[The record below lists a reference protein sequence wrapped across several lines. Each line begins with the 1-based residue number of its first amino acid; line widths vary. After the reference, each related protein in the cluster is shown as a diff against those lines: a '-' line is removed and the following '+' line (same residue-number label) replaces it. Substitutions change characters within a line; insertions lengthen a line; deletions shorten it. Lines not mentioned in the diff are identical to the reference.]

1 MQMLAEIPQ
10 LQEKIAYF
18 VDNNCMKQGE
28 KLAGKDIFSPMRLLQ
43 DKNKYPI
50 LICSMLNSKDI
61 VLQINELGLS
71 NVYMEI
77 N

>member
-1 MQMLAEIPQ
+1 
-10 LQEKIAYF
+10 
-18 VDNNCMKQGE
+18 
-28 KLAGKDIFSPMRLLQ
+28 MRLLQ